1 MSKADIVS
9 VAVILVCALVWA
21 WCIFNAVR
29 KGRWRYRGGIA
40 YRDTSPKLFW
50 GIITFA
56 LIMEVFRDTH
66 LACDVE
72 PYCLLREANY
82 AGGLSGQV
90 LKHANSIA
98 CRSGAQR
105 YRPLFS

>member
-9 VAVILVCALVWA
+9 VAVILVCVLVWA

-50 GIITFA
+50 SIITFA
-56 LIMEVFRDTH
+56 VIMEVFVIFIWLVMLNHIAFCTKAVTPGAC
-66 LACDVE
+66 LA
-72 PYCLLREANY
+72 
-82 AGGLSGQV
+82 
-90 LKHANSIA
+90 
-98 CRSGAQR
+98 RSLNMMTR
-105 YRPLFS
+105 